1 MPVRSVLVLALR
13 LCGVA
18 ATCFPDGDYVADDL
32 GSKCIHET
40 ACDGPT
46 CCCYRQKNCV
56 GGVCECGE
64 AYTISSNCFDCSP
77 GYYSQAS
84 VCIPCDHCDRDGTQL
99 DREGYDPILGWPKV
113 QCNPADGTCYC
124 KFGWRGAR
132 CEHQDSPPSPPV
144 PPPPPPL
151 PPPPPSSPPPIDPSK
166 PPPSPSSPPSSPSP
180 LSPPPSPLFP
190 KVEPP
195 FPPAN
200 LPPTSPPPHMDD
212 GCLARL
218 EDVDSTCE
226 QCNSCG
232 LLWCSVSL
240 RCYCGGDGS
249 CGGELLADTH
259 AEQIQRNK
267 EIDEWCPDAWSTC
280 AESMLGCQSR
290 NDDCNACLDRSAC
303 SWCLYR
309 DAVAATASMCIFNG
323 AIGGQVCRNQTKT
336 PPTHPPHIPPPL
348 LPPLHPAPPSPFL

>member
-18 ATCFPDGDYVADDL
+18 ATCFPDGDYVDDDL
-32 GSKCIHET
+32 GSKCIHETT

-84 VCIPCDHCDRDGTQL
+84 VCIPCDHCDRDGTQM

-166 PPPSPSSPPSSPSP
+166 PPPSPSSPPISPSP
-180 LSPPPSPLFP
+180 LSPPAW
-190 KVEPP
+190 PP
-195 FPPAN
+195 FPPPGGGPRR
-200 LPPTSPPPHMDD
+200 PP
-212 GCLARL
+212 ARL
-218 EDVDSTCE
+218 R
-226 QCNSCG
+226 
-232 LLWCSVSL
+232 L
-240 RCYCGGDGS
+240 
-249 CGGELLADTH
+249 
-259 AEQIQRNK
+259 
-267 EIDEWCPDAWSTC
+267 
-280 AESMLGCQSR
+280 
-290 NDDCNACLDRSAC
+290 
-303 SWCLYR
+303 
-309 DAVAATASMCIFNG
+309 
-323 AIGGQVCRNQTKT
+323 
-336 PPTHPPHIPPPL
+336 L
-348 LPPLHPAPPSPFL
+348 LPALLLRGTLRVHLRRRQR

>member
-1 MPVRSVLVLALR
+1 MGLALLGMPVRSVLVLALR

-18 ATCFPDGDYVADDL
+18 ATCFPDGDYVDDDL

-84 VCIPCDHCDRDGTQL
+84 VCIPCAHCDRDGTQM

-144 PPPPPPL
+144 PPPPPTL
-151 PPPPPSSPPPIDPSK
+151 
-166 PPPSPSSPPSSPSP
+166 PPSPP
-180 LSPPPSPLFP
+180 
-190 KVEPP
+190 
-195 FPPAN
+195 
-200 LPPTSPPPHMDD
+200 
-212 GCLARL
+212 
-218 EDVDSTCE
+218 
-226 QCNSCG
+226 
-232 LLWCSVSL
+232 
-240 RCYCGGDGS
+240 
-249 CGGELLADTH
+249 
-259 AEQIQRNK
+259 
-267 EIDEWCPDAWSTC
+267 
-280 AESMLGCQSR
+280 
-290 NDDCNACLDRSAC
+290 
-303 SWCLYR
+303 
-309 DAVAATASMCIFNG
+309 
-323 AIGGQVCRNQTKT
+323 
-336 PPTHPPHIPPPL
+336 
-348 LPPLHPAPPSPFL
+348 

>member
-18 ATCFPDGDYVADDL
+18 ATCFPDGDYVDDDL

-84 VCIPCDHCDRDGTQL
+84 VCIPCAHCDRDGTQM

-144 PPPPPPL
+144 PPPPGQ
-151 PPPPPSSPPPIDPSK
+151 PIDIIDSDATLAAALAWLG
-166 PPPSPSSPPSSPSP
+166 SEEA
-180 LSPPPSPLFP
+180 LGQIAVLLF
-190 KVEPP
+190 K
-195 FPPAN
+195 
-200 LPPTSPPPHMDD
+200 S
-212 GCLARL
+212 G
-218 EDVDSTCE
+218 
-226 QCNSCG
+226 
-232 LLWCSVSL
+232 
-240 RCYCGGDGS
+240 
-249 CGGELLADTH
+249 
-259 AEQIQRNK
+259 
-267 EIDEWCPDAWSTC
+267 
-280 AESMLGCQSR
+280 
-290 NDDCNACLDRSAC
+290 
-303 SWCLYR
+303 
-309 DAVAATASMCIFNG
+309 
-323 AIGGQVCRNQTKT
+323 
-336 PPTHPPHIPPPL
+336 
-348 LPPLHPAPPSPFL
+348 